1 MIGVPLQGGK
11 TLQVTFRSL
20 NTRTDIFR
28 QAQPQRRSSDA
39 RVPQI
44 KRKFEAS
51 QLGKKSPRSNHNE
64 NTSQE
69 QHMLSLKKQQ
79 DEFKKA
85 VQIGVMRGISNKK
98 NASTR
103 KNPYDKTSQSPPVD
117 TSRNQQVLSGVSYPL
132 VPP

>member
-39 RVPQI
+39 RAPQI

-51 QLGKKSPRSNHNE
+51 QLGKKSPRSNHHE

-69 QHMLSLKKQQ
+69 QHMLSIKKQQ

-117 TSRNQQVLSGVSYPL
+117 TSRNQ
-132 VPP
+132 